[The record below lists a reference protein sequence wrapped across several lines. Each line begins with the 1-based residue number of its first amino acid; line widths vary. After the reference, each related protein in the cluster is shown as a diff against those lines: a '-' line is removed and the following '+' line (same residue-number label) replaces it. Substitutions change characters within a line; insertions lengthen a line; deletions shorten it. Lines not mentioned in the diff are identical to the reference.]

1 MNYQIRHAVERL
13 LEKGGAEEARYV
25 VSISGL
31 TLEEAQ
37 ECYDII
43 DAYEASVERRHDAI
57 AVDGDIDDMDF
68 K

>member
-13 LEKGGAEEARYV
+13 LEKEGADEARCV
-25 VSISGL
+25 VGMSGP

-43 DAYEASVERRHDAI
+43 DAYESRAERRHDAI
-57 AVDGDIDDMDF
+57 AVDGDVDDF
-68 K
+68 EI

>member
-13 LEKGGAEEARYV
+13 LEKGGAEEARCV
-25 VSISGL
+25 VGMSGL

-43 DAYEASVERRHDAI
+43 DAYESKAERRQDAI
-57 AVDGDIDDMDF
+57 AVDGDVDDF
-68 K
+68 EI

>member
-13 LEKGGAEEARYV
+13 LEKKGADEARCV
-25 VSISGL
+25 VGMSGL

-43 DAYEASVERRHDAI
+43 DAYDASVERRQDAI
-57 AVDGDIDDMDF
+57 AVDGDVDDF
-68 K
+68 EI